1 MKSKN
6 PRFCL
11 IKSKLRNSTLLFD
24 KLLEEPAVE
33 IALNNR
39 YHNDLI
45 GKACLLI
52 MGDSEFRRMVEEW
65 EQH

>member
-1 MKSKN
+1 MKN
-6 PRFCL
+6 PRFRL
-11 IKSKLRNSTLLFD
+11 IKSKLRNSTILFD

-39 YHNDLI
+39 QSNDLI

-52 MGDSEFRRMVEEW
+52 MSDPEFVEVVEKW
-65 EQH
+65 K

>member
-1 MKSKN
+1 MKSPN

-11 IKSKLRNSTLLFD
+11 IKSKLKNSNILFD

-33 IALNNR
+33 IATNSKW
-39 YHNDLI
+39 HNDLI

-52 MGDSEFRRMVEEW
+52 MGDKEFREMVEKW
-65 EQH
+65 H

>member
-1 MKSKN
+1 MKN

-11 IKSKLRNSTLLFD
+11 IKSKLRNSTILFD
-24 KLLEEPAVE
+24 KLIEEPAVE

-39 YHNDLI
+39 QFNDLI

-52 MGDSEFRRMVEEW
+52 MSDPEFVEVVEKW
-65 EQH
+65 E

>member
-1 MKSKN
+1 MKSLN

-11 IKSKLRNSTLLFD
+11 IKSKLRCSSILYD
-24 KLLEEPAVE
+24 KLLEEPSVE
-33 IALNNR
+33 IAVKNP

-52 MGDSEFRRMVEEW
+52 MGDVRFRKLVEEY
-65 EQH
+65 EP

>member
-1 MKSKN
+1 MKSPN

-11 IKSKLRNSTLLFD
+11 VDSKLRNSKLLFD

-33 IALNNR
+33 IATNSE
-39 YHNDLI
+39 YHNELI

-52 MGDSEFRRMVEEW
+52 MGDKEFRRMVEEW